1 MSDYNERL
9 DEERFDLMEREED
22 EPRTWY
28 EAYLADLGRPD
39 FERPA

>member
-1 MSDYNERL
+1 MSEFRERE
-9 DEERFDLMEREED
+9 DEDRFDLMDREED
-22 EPRTWY
+22 EPRTAY